1 MILKEYW
8 GCRKIIKIDDF
19 ATASAVM
26 VKRYSNSQK
35 VEVILYRTAGLF
47 GSYFWTDWNVENCIV
62 NVAQKWY
69 YSGCKE
75 GVQMN
80 KTISM
85 SIRVSEKELDKLKKA
100 AEIENYAS
108 YSEFIR
114 RTALKE
120 AEKVMYNKR
129 KVDIDIEKH

>member
-1 MILKEYW
+1 
-8 GCRKIIKIDDF
+8 
-19 ATASAVM
+19 
-26 VKRYSNSQK
+26 
-35 VEVILYRTAGLF
+35 
-47 GSYFWTDWNVENCIV
+47 
-62 NVAQKWY
+62 
-69 YSGCKE
+69 
-75 GVQMN
+75 MN

-85 SIRVSEKELDKLKKA
+85 SIRVSEEELDKLKKA

-108 YSEFIR
+108 YSEFIH